1 MAKKRK
7 KKLPPEKTTMSNLE
21 KPQLITFSYTK
32 KGSGLKYS
40 FNGQKLNKERK
51 EKIRS

>member
-7 KKLPPEKTTMSNLE
+7 KKLPPENTTMSNLE